1 MTLLYVTMLWPWKRA
16 LPKCRSDATV
26 STAAMEP
33 AVLGKLALWPH
44 QKFTN
49 RSTAMW
55 DDLLQ
60 NLTQAMLL
68 DGLPAAFQMLET
80 EFLRLHVLFTY
91 HKALYK
97 RCVGAN

>member
-1 MTLLYVTMLWPWKRA
+1 MLWLCRRA
-16 LPKCRSDATV
+16 LPKCRGDATV
-26 STAAMEP
+26 GTAAMEL
-33 AVLGKLALWPH
+33 AVSGKLALWPH

-55 DDLLQ
+55 DGLLQ
-60 NLTQAMLL
+60 NVTQAMLP
-68 DGLPAAFQMLET
+68 DCLPAVFQMLEMK
-80 EFLRLHVLFTY
+80 FLRLHILFTH

>member
-1 MTLLYVTMLWPWKRA
+1 MPV
-16 LPKCRSDATV
+16 CRSDATV

-49 RSTAMW
+49 RSTDMW
-55 DDLLQ
+55 DELLQ
-60 NLTQAMLL
+60 NATQTMLL
-68 DGLPAAFQMLET
+68 HGLPADFQMSET
-80 EFLRLHVLFTY
+80 EFLHLHVLFTY

>member
-1 MTLLYVTMLWPWKRA
+1 MPV
-16 LPKCRSDATV
+16 CRSVATV

-55 DDLLQ
+55 DGLLQ
-60 NLTQAMLL
+60 NVTQAVLL
-68 DGLPAAFQMLET
+68 DGLPAVFQMLEMK
-80 EFLRLHVLFTY
+80 FLRLHILFTY